1 MGMGS
6 EIILILLVLL
16 FVMILMGFHIGIVL
30 GVMSGLGVYLIIGNA
45 GAALSIISS
54 TAYDAVRNQIFAV
67 IPLFVLMGDLVA
79 KSGAATDLYRLCDRG
94 LSRLPGRLAVATV
107 AGNAVF
113 AAVTGVSV
121 ASAATFSRIAYPE
134 MRRFGYDRRFALGS
148 IAGSACLG
156 MLIPPS
162 ILLIVWGILTE
173 LSVGSLFVA
182 GVVPGLVLTLVFAT
196 YNVVKAKRNPELAP
210 RIEVDASDVET
221 PAQRRAERLGGLGI
235 LALIML
241 VIGGIWGGMF
251 TPSEAAG
258 FGVIG
263 ALVLGLAKGMRGK
276 ELMQAIYD
284 AGKTTAP
291 ILFLLITA
299 SMYSR
304 LLAFGGI
311 VSIIQDF
318 FNGLG
323 AGPAMLILIITV
335 VWLVLGMVIDSV
347 SIILLTVPIFAPIA
361 MQTGFDPIAFAIF
374 GILVIEAGLLTP
386 PFGLLVYTV
395 KGSVPDPD
403 VTLTDIFVGSTP
415 YMVMIMFVAFL
426 IWAFPKLATGLLV
439 LM

>member
-1 MGMGS
+1 MGS

-16 FVMILMGFHIGIVL
+16 FVLILLGFHIGIVL
-30 GVMSGLGVYLIIGNA
+30 GLISGLGVYLIIGNA
-45 GAALSIISS
+45 EAALSIISS

-67 IPLFVLMGDLVA
+67 IPLFVLMGDIVA

-94 LSRLPGRLAVATV
+94 LARLPGRLSVATV

-134 MRRFGYDRRFALGS
+134 MRKHGYDRRFALGS

-173 LSVGSLFVA
+173 LSVGALFVA
-182 GVVPGLVLTLVFAT
+182 GVVPGLVLTFVFAA
-196 YNVVKAKRNPELAP
+196 YNVIKASRNPELAP
-210 RIEVDASDVET
+210 RIEVDAADMET
-221 PAQRRAERLGGLGI
+221 PQQRRSEQLGGLGI

-241 VIGGIWGGMF
+241 VIGGIWGGLF

-258 FGVIG
+258 IGVVG

-323 AGPAMLILIITV
+323 VGPAMLILIIAII
-335 VWLVLGMVIDSV
+335 WLLLGMVIDSV
-347 SIILLTVPIFAPIA
+347 SIILLTVPIFAPMA

-403 VTLTDIFVGSTP
+403 VTLSDIFVGSAP
-415 YMVMIMFVAFL
+415 YLVMILFVASL
-426 IWAFPKLATGLLV
+426 IWLFPILATGLLV
-439 LM
+439 FM